1 MEALGVP
8 SIVVVTDK
16 FVPLAD
22 TIAMT
27 VGRTD
32 LTKVVIPHPF
42 GGLPEEEIRERAALT
57 AARLAEALRQPAPAG
72 SPDGQSGVDPPRL
85 THPPQLE
92 LTVASDTTLSWALDD
107 LGLTDGLPVTSPT
120 PERVDAMLRYSA
132 RDADEEIGPLPPS
145 WDSLTIRSAAAN
157 AVMAG
162 CKPAHFPV
170 LMQALQGMLE
180 VPEFNLYGIQTTTHP
195 LGPMLMISGPLAGE
209 LGLANGAGALGP
221 GWAANLSVGRALR
234 LLLMNGGGARPGG
247 TDAATM
253 GQPGKIAF
261 CFAENE
267 ADSPWEPYRTALG
280 FDSSVSTF
288 TTVGAEAPHN
298 ISDHGSTDA
307 DGILRTMAGTLANM
321 GHNNFYWL
329 GDIFVLIGPEHAA
342 SLAREG
348 LSRADVQRELH
359 RRARVPASQM
369 SKGNLEHIQ
378 SWHVESEHILD
389 DAGLIPLTRTPQDI
403 NVVVV
408 GGPGKHS
415 MWVPTWF
422 RSITRPI
429 VNSHGEP
436 AQSVEELR
444 QMTAARADRSAQPE
458 LCGSRPLPERARQPD
473 DEPD

>member
-8 SIVVVTDK
+8 SIVVVTEK

-32 LTKVVIPHPF
+32 LTKIVIPHPF
-42 GGLPEEEIRERAALT
+42 GGLPEQEVRERAVLT
-57 AARLAEALRQPAPAG
+57 ASKLAEVLGQPGPAEA
-72 SPDGQSGVDPPRL
+72 PDGQGADDPPRL
-85 THPPQLE
+85 TNPPLLE
-92 LTVASDTTLSWALDD
+92 IDVTPDSTLSWALND
-107 LGLTDGLPVTSPT
+107 LGLTDGLPITCPT
-120 PERVDAMLRYSA
+120 PERVEAMLRYGA
-132 RDADEEIGPLPPS
+132 RAADEETGPLPPS
-145 WDSLTIRSAAAN
+145 WDSLTLRSTAAN

-162 CKPAHFPV
+162 CRPAHFPILTQV
-170 LMQALQGMLE
+170 LQAMLE

-195 LGPMLMISGPLAGE
+195 LGPMLMISGPVASE
-209 LGLANGAGALGP
+209 LGLASGAGALGP
-221 GWAANLSVGRALR
+221 GWAANLSLGRALR

-253 GQPGKIAF
+253 GQPGKLAF

-288 TTVGAEAPHN
+288 TVVGAEAPHN

-342 SLAREG
+342 SLARAG
-348 LSRADVQRELH
+348 LSRGDVQRELH
-359 RRARVPASQM
+359 QRARVPAARMSQ
-369 SKGNLEHIQ
+369 GNFEHIQ
-378 SWHVESEHILD
+378 SWHVETEYIVD
-389 DAGLIPLTRTPQDI
+389 EAGLIPLTRTPQDI

-429 VNSHGEP
+429 VNSRGEP
-436 AQSVEELR
+436 VQSIEELR
-444 QMTAARADRSAQPE
+444 R
-458 LCGSRPLPERARQPD
+458 
-473 DEPD
+473 

>member
-22 TIAMT
+22 TIATT

-32 LTKVVIPHPF
+32 LAKIVIPHPF
-42 GGLPEEEIRERAALT
+42 GGLREDEIRERAALT
-57 AARLAEALRQPAPAG
+57 AARLADVLRQPRSAEPLDDQPGDA
-72 SPDGQSGVDPPRL
+72 
-85 THPPQLE
+85 PPQLTNPPLLE
-92 LTVASDTTLSWALDD
+92 LKVASDSTLSWALND
-107 LGLTDGLPVTSPT
+107 LGLTDGLPVTCPA
-120 PERVDAMLRYSA
+120 PERVDAMLRYWVG
-132 RDADEEIGPLPPS
+132 DAGAETGPLPPS

-162 CKPAHFPV
+162 CRPAHFPV
-170 LMQALQGMLE
+170 LMQVLRAMLE

-195 LGPMLMISGPLAGE
+195 LGPMLMVSGPLAGE
-209 LGLANGAGALGP
+209 LGLASGPGALGP
-221 GWAANLSVGRALR
+221 GWAANLSLGRALR

-253 GQPGKIAF
+253 GQPGKTAF

-280 FDSSVSTF
+280 FDPSVSTF
-288 TTVGAEAPHN
+288 TVVGAEAPHN

-307 DGILRTMAGTLANM
+307 DGILRTMAGTMANM

-329 GDIFVLIGPEHAA
+329 GDVFVLIGPEHAA

-348 LSRADVQRELH
+348 LGRADVQRELH
-359 RRARVPASQM
+359 QRARIPAARM
-369 SKGNLEHIQ
+369 SPGNLEHIQ
-378 SWHVESEHILD
+378 SWHVETERIVD
-389 DAGLIPLTRTPQDI
+389 EAGLIPLTRTAQDI
-403 NVVVV
+403 NVIVV

-422 RSITRPI
+422 RSITRPV
-429 VNSHGEP
+429 VNSRGEP
-436 AQSVEELR
+436 V
-444 QMTAARADRSAQPE
+444 RSAE
-458 LCGSRPLPERARQPD
+458 DFKR
-473 DEPD
+473 

>member
-8 SIVVVTDK
+8 SIVIVTEK

-57 AARLAEALRQPAPAG
+57 AARLADVLRQPAPAG
-72 SPDGQSGVDPPRL
+72 SSDGQSRAD
-85 THPPQLE
+85 PPQLTNPPLLE
-92 LTVASDTTLSWALDD
+92 LSVASDSTLSWALND
-107 LGLTDGLPVTSPT
+107 LGITDGLPITCPT

-132 RDADEEIGPLPPS
+132 RDAAEETGPLPPS
-145 WDSLTIRSAAAN
+145 WNSLTIRSAAAN

-162 CKPAHFPV
+162 CRPAHFPV
-170 LMQALQGMLE
+170 LMQVLQAMLE

-209 LGLANGAGALGP
+209 LGLASGAGALGP
-221 GWAANLSVGRALR
+221 GWPANLSLGRAIR

-288 TTVGAEAPHN
+288 TVVGAEAPHN

-348 LSRADVQRELH
+348 LSRADVQFELH
-359 RRARVPASQM
+359 RRARVPAAQM
-369 SKGNLEHIQ
+369 SPGNFEHIQ
-378 SWHVESEHILD
+378 SWHVETEHIVD
-389 DAGLIPLTRTPQDI
+389 DAGLVPLTRTPQDI

-429 VNSHGEP
+429 KKSSGEP
-436 AQSVEELR
+436 AQSAEDL
-444 QMTAARADRSAQPE
+444 Q
-458 LCGSRPLPERARQPD
+458 G
-473 DEPD
+473 